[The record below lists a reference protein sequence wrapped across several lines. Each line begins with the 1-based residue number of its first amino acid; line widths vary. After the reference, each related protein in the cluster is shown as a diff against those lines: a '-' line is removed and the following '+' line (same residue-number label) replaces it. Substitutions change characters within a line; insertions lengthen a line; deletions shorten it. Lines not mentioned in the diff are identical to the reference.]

1 MRTTK
6 FWSVLLYFKPN
17 DGTYLFLIPSL
28 SFFPGPHT
36 YAYPG
41 EHLVTMAQKGGDGKG
56 KKEEDTSDFVS
67 AVSWRTGT
75 NVIAAANSQGMIKVS
90 VQRVLLLLKPAL

>member
-1 MRTTK
+1 M
-6 FWSVLLYFKPN
+6 
-17 DGTYLFLIPSL
+17 
-28 SFFPGPHT
+28 
-36 YAYPG
+36 
-41 EHLVTMAQKGGDGKG
+41 EQKGGDGKG

-90 VQRVLLLLKPAL
+90 AQPALLLVRRAS